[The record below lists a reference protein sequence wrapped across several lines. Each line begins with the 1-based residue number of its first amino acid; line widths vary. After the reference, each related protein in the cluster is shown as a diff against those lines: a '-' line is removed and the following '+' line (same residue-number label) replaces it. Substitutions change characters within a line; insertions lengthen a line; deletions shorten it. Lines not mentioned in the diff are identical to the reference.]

1 MLKIGVEIPKLA
13 QKYNGYPFFGPPCML
28 VTSNSSHVHYFLSRR
43 SIGPGQTDVLSLLGR
58 LADWARLELRRP
70 WSFCGVLFQFADSF
84 KRVGE

>member
-1 MLKIGVEIPKLA
+1 MEEFHVYAPYISGCNSERMLKIGVEIPKLA

-58 LADWARLELRRP
+58 LAD
-70 WSFCGVLFQFADSF
+70 
-84 KRVGE
+84 